1 MEFIQ
6 AIILGLIQGLT
17 EFLPVSSS
25 GHLVLFQNLFGIKE
39 AGQAF
44 SIILHVATLIAV
56 FVYYWKDI
64 WALIRNPFQRT
75 TALLIAGTLPTV
87 VIALLFNDTF
97 NAIFGAGKFI
107 GFNFLFTGCILLYA
121 DSRIAGRKKIRNM
134 SLFDAIVVGTMQ
146 GVAILPAVSRSG
158 MTISTSLA
166 RGMNREE
173 AARFSFLLS
182 IPAILGAMVLT
193 IKDIVT
199 GEVVLADAM
208 GIAPM
213 ACGFVA
219 AAVSGYLA
227 IRFMVDVIK
236 KGKLKWFSVYVFI
249 LGIILLLD
257 QFVLHMI
264 VK

>member
-1 MEFIQ
+1 MNRMY
-6 AIILGLIQGLT
+6 LLHYLNHHN
-17 EFLPVSSS
+17 S
-25 GHLVLFQNLFGIKE
+25 
-39 AGQAF
+39 
-44 SIILHVATLIAV
+44 LHVVFLTQKHLI
-56 FVYYWKDI
+56 
-64 WALIRNPFQRT
+64 LMH
-75 TALLIAGTLPTV
+75 
-87 VIALLFNDTF
+87 
-97 NAIFGAGKFI
+97 
-107 GFNFLFTGCILLYA
+107 C
-121 DSRIAGRKKIRNM
+121 
-134 SLFDAIVVGTMQ
+134 
-146 GVAILPAVSRSG
+146 RSG
-158 MTISTSLA
+158 MTISTCLT

-249 LGIILLLD
+249 LGAVLILD

>member
-1 MEFIQ
+1 MKELSLN
-6 AIILGLIQGLT
+6 ILDITENSVKAKASLT
-17 EFLPVSSS
+17 E
-25 GHLVLFQNLFGIKE
+25 
-39 AGQAF
+39 
-44 SIILHVATLIAV
+44 ILIDETDDKL
-56 FVYYWKDI
+56 
-64 WALIRNPFQRT
+64 
-75 TALLIAGTLPTV
+75 
-87 VIALLFNDTF
+87 
-97 NAIFGAGKFI
+97 
-107 GFNFLFTGCILLYA
+107 
-121 DSRIAGRKKIRNM
+121 
-134 SLFDAIVVGTMQ
+134 
-146 GVAILPAVSRSG
+146 
-158 MTISTSLA
+158 
-166 RGMNREE
+166 
-173 AARFSFLLS
+173 
-182 IPAILGAMVLT
+182 VLT

-213 ACGFVA
+213 VCGFIV